1 MVSMGM
7 HVAANV
13 KRGPYATLTLHG
25 EVIPSHPGQFYM
37 LRGEW
42 GLSPLLGRPISILGE
57 DPARSEIR
65 FLIKAVGEGSRLL
78 HALKPGETVQAIG
91 PLGNHFP
98 LSGWDPQSPVVLVG
112 GGVGVPPMVY
122 LARRLSENGA
132 GVIFCQGARSKED
145 ILLLDELEEIGVTPH
160 ISTDDGSMG
169 HKGLVTELL
178 SRELEYQPG
187 AVFACG
193 PEAML
198 RAVAKLCRGNVP
210 CYVSLEAAMGCGY
223 GVCLSCVTRVK
234 EAEKVAN
241 QRVCKEGPVFDAEAL
256 PWL

>member
-1 MVSMGM
+1 MVSKPM
-7 HVAANV
+7 HLVQNV
-13 KRGPYATLTLHG
+13 KRGPYATLTLSG
-25 EVIPSHPGQFYM
+25 EVISSHPGQFYM
-37 LRGEW
+37 LRGDW

-57 DPARSEIR
+57 DLARSEVR
-65 FLIKAVGEGSRLL
+65 FLVKAVGEGSRLL
-78 HALKPGETVQAIG
+78 HALKAGDVVHATG

-98 LSGWDPQSPVVLVG
+98 LSGWDPQSPVILVA

-132 GVIFCQGARSKED
+132 GIIFCQGARTKED
-145 ILLLDELEEIGVTPH
+145 LLLLDELEEIGVTPH
-160 ISTDDGSMG
+160 LATDDGSAG
-169 HKGLVTELL
+169 HGGLVTELL
-178 SRELEYQPG
+178 AKELDYQPG

-198 RAVAKLCRGNVP
+198 RAVAKLCRGKVP

-234 EAEKVAN
+234 EADKVVN
-241 QRVCKEGPVFDAEAL
+241 RRVCKEGPVFEAEAL
-256 PWL
+256 SWL

>member
-1 MVSMGM
+1 MPPKLMR
-7 HVAANV
+7 VAANV
-13 KRGPYATLTLHG
+13 KRGPYATLTLRG

-37 LRGEW
+37 LRGDW

-57 DPARSEIR
+57 DEARSEVR

-78 HALKPGETVQAIG
+78 HALKPGETVQVIG

-98 LSGWDPQSPVVLVG
+98 LSGWDARSPVILVG

-132 GVIFCQGARSKED
+132 GISFCQGARTKED
-145 ILLLDELEEIGVTPH
+145 LLLLDELEEIGVTPH
-160 ISTDDGSMG
+160 IATDDGSIG
-169 HKGLVTELL
+169 HQGLVTELL
-178 SRELEYQPG
+178 SSELEYEPG

-198 RAVAKLCRGNVP
+198 RAVARLCRGKAP
-210 CYVSLEAAMGCGY
+210 CFVSLEAAMGCGY
-223 GVCLSCVTRVK
+223 GVCLSCVTRVMDGGQ
-234 EAEKVAN
+234 VVN
-241 QRVCKEGPVFDAEAL
+241 RRICKEGPVFEAKEL